1 LNPSPLPA
9 QSGAE
14 RKGTARQRPEV
25 VIVSTPNPIPYVT
38 DSLEKVPESVR
49 PYFVETDDGGVFR
62 LLVDGVAP
70 KEKFEEFRSNNTD
83 LNKRLAEAERQMTV
97 YRAINEDPD
106 KLKQDYDRLLKLE
119 QRFKDKDLIDKDG
132 FEKAVEQRTSEMKSA
147 SEGQIRALSEA
158 LNKAISERDQAI
170 QDNERIIIHRAI
182 TDAAL
187 AAKAIPGAIPNI
199 LDQAARDGWTL
210 NDKKQPIMMRNGEI
224 VFGENG
230 VDPLSPKEWAA
241 RSLHDSCPWFFNTAA
256 GTGATGNSV
265 PGGPTN
271 PWTRDNWNLTK
282 QGEYIQKEGLAK
294 AEAMARAA
302 GSSITAIHPPKA
314 A

>member
-1 LNPSPLPA
+1 
-9 QSGAE
+9 
-14 RKGTARQRPEV
+14 
-25 VIVSTPNPIPYVT
+25 VSTPNPIPYVT

-97 YRAINEDPD
+97 YRALNEDPD

-119 QRFKDKDLIDKDG
+119 QRFKDKELIEKEG

-158 LNKAISERDQAI
+158 LNKREAELQTAIRE
-170 QDNERIIIHRAI
+170 NEQIIISRAI
-182 TDAAL
+182 TDASL
-187 AAKAIPGAIPNI
+187 AAGVVPGAIPDV
-199 LDQAARDGWTL
+199 LDRGARDGWVL
-210 NDKKQPIMMRNGEI
+210 NDKKQPIMMRNGEV

-230 VDPLSPKEWAA
+230 VDPLTPREWAS
-241 RSLHDSCPWFFNTAA
+241 RTLRDSAPWFFNQAS
-256 GTGATGNSV
+256 GTGATGSNV
-265 PGGPTN
+265 AGGPVN
-271 PWTRDNWNLTK
+271 PWTRENWNLTK
-282 QGEYIQKEGLAK
+282 QGEYMQKEGMAK

>member
-1 LNPSPLPA
+1 VA
-9 QSGAE
+9 
-14 RKGTARQRPEV
+14 
-25 VIVSTPNPIPYVT
+25 TPNPIPYVV

-49 PYFVETDDGGVFR
+49 PYFAETEEGGSFR

-70 KEKFEEFRSNNTD
+70 KEKFDEFRTNNTN
-83 LNKRLAEAERQMTV
+83 LNKEKAELERQLTV
-97 YRAINEDPD
+97 YRTLGEDPD
-106 KLKQDYDRLLKLE
+106 KLRQDYEALVKLR
-119 QRFKDKDLIDKDG
+119 QRFNDKELIEKEG

-158 LNKAISERDQAI
+158 LNKAISERDSAI
-170 QDNERIIIHRAI
+170 LENERIIIHRAI

-187 AAKAIPGAIPNI
+187 GAGVVPAAIPDI
-199 LDQAARDGWTL
+199 LDRGARDGWVL
-210 NDKKQPIMMRNGEI
+210 NDKKQPIMMRNGEV

-230 VDPLSPKEWAA
+230 VDPLTPKEWASRTLRDTA
-241 RSLHDSCPWFFNTAA
+241 PWFFNKAD
-256 GTGATGNSV
+256 GTGAVGSNI
-265 PGGPTN
+265 PGGPVN
-271 PWTRDNWNLTK
+271 PWTRENWNLTK

-302 GSSITAIHPPKA
+302 GTTVNAIHPPKA